1 MYQESMSPLWFFNS
15 NLHRD
20 AHYIMNSSSGRTYSF
35 KKQLPYYIQLTRLDR
50 PIGVYLLLWPTLWS
64 LWFAA
69 SGVPSLK
76 VLFIFIAGVIL
87 MRSAG
92 CVINDFADRNIDGHV
107 KRTKNRPLPA
117 GHVTAKETLV
127 LFAVLCATAFV
138 LVLFTNTLTIYLSFG
153 GLALAAT
160 YPFMKRHTYLPQVV
174 LGAAFAWSV
183 PMAYTAETGELHKQV
198 WLLYIITVL
207 WTVAYDTMYAMV
219 DRDDDIKIG
228 VKSTAILFGTADR
241 MVIAGLQSLVI
252 LVLCI
257 VGYQAE
263 LGSFFYLAVVV
274 AATLFVYQ
282 QHLIRNRD
290 REECFKAFL
299 NNHWVGLAIFVGV
312 VIEFI

>member
-1 MYQESMSPLWFFNS
+1 MHQERLCRLWIFNS
-15 NLHRD
+15 NLCRD
-20 AHYIMNSSSGRTYSF
+20 AHYIMNSSSGRTYNF

-107 KRTKNRPLPA
+107 KRTKDRPLPA
-117 GHVTAKETLV
+117 GDVTVKETLI
-127 LFAVLCATAFV
+127 LFTVLCATAFV
-138 LVLFTNTLTIYLSFG
+138 LVLFTNTLTVYLSFG

-228 VKSTAILFGTADR
+228 VKSTAILFGNSDR
-241 MVIAGLQSLVI
+241 MVIAGLQTLVI

-257 VGYQAE
+257 VGKQAE
-263 LGSFFYLAVVV
+263 LGSFFYLSVVV

-290 REECFKAFL
+290 RDGCFKAFL
-299 NNHWVGLAIFVGV
+299 NNHWVGLAIFIGV
-312 VIEFI
+312 VLEFV

>member
-1 MYQESMSPLWFFNS
+1 
-15 NLHRD
+15 
-20 AHYIMNSSSGRTYSF
+20 MNTTPVKSYRF
-35 KKQLPYYIQLTRLDR
+35 KTQFPYYIQLTRLDR
-50 PIGVYLLLWPTLWS
+50 PIGIYLLLWPTLWA

-69 SGVPSLK
+69 SGIPSLK
-76 VLFIFIAGVIL
+76 ILFIFIAGVIL

-92 CVINDFADRNIDGHV
+92 CVINDFADRKIDGHI
-107 KRTKNRPLPA
+107 KRTKDRPLPA
-117 GHVTAKETLV
+117 GKVSSKEALI
-127 LFAVLCATAFV
+127 LFGLICLSAFI
-138 LVLFTNTLTIYLSFG
+138 LVLFTNTLTIYLAFG

-198 WLLYIITVL
+198 WLLYLITVL

-228 VKSTAILFGTADR
+228 VKSTAILFGKADR
-241 MVIAGLQSLVI
+241 LVIAGLQLLVI
-252 LVLCI
+252 VALCM
-257 VGYQAE
+257 VGVQAD
-263 LGSFFYLAVVV
+263 LGSFFFLSVVV

-282 QHLIRNRD
+282 QHLIRNRERD
-290 REECFKAFL
+290 ACFKAFL

-312 VIEFI
+312 FLEYF

>member
-1 MYQESMSPLWFFNS
+1 
-15 NLHRD
+15 
-20 AHYIMNSSSGRTYSF
+20 MNSSSLQAYNF
-35 KKQLPYYIQLTRLDR
+35 KTQLPYYIQLTRLNR
-50 PIGVYLLLWPTLWS
+50 PIGIYLLLWPTLWA

-69 SGVPSLK
+69 SGIPSLK
-76 VLFIFIAGVIL
+76 VLFIFIAGVVL

-92 CVINDFADRNIDGHV
+92 CVINDFADRKIDGHV
-107 KRTKNRPLPA
+107 KRTQDRPLPA
-117 GHVTAKETLV
+117 GKVSSKEALI
-127 LFAVLCATAFV
+127 LFGVICLSAFV
-138 LVLFTNTLTIYLSFG
+138 LVLFTNTLTIYLAFG

-198 WLLYIITVL
+198 WLLYLITVL

-228 VKSTAILFGTADR
+228 VKSTAILFGDADR
-241 MVIAGLQSLVI
+241 LVIAGLQTLVI
-252 LVLCI
+252 ATLCI
-257 VGYQAE
+257 VGAQAE
-263 LGSFFYLAVVV
+263 LGSFFFLAVVV

-282 QHLIRNRD
+282 QHLIRNRE
-290 REECFKAFL
+290 REACFKAFL

-312 VIEFI
+312 ALEYI

>member
-1 MYQESMSPLWFFNS
+1 
-15 NLHRD
+15 
-20 AHYIMNSSSGRTYSF
+20 MNTSSLKSYKF
-35 KKQLPYYIQLTRLDR
+35 KTQLPYYIELTRINR
-50 PIGVYLLLWPTLWS
+50 PIGIYLLLWPTMWA

-69 SGVPSLK
+69 SGIPSLK
-76 VLFIFIAGVIL
+76 ILFIFIAGVVL

-107 KRTKNRPLPA
+107 KRTQDRPLPA
-117 GHVTAKETLV
+117 GKVSSKETLI
-127 LFAVLCATAFV
+127 LFGVICLSAFI
-138 LVLFTNTLTIYLSFG
+138 LVLFTNTLTIYLAFG

-198 WLLYIITVL
+198 WLLYLITVL

-228 VKSTAILFGTADR
+228 VKSTAILFGKADR
-241 MVIAGLQSLVI
+241 MVIAGLQTLVI
-252 LVLCI
+252 TALCI
-257 VGYQAE
+257 VGSQAI
-263 LGSFFYLAVVV
+263 LGSFFFLSVVV

-282 QHLIRNRD
+282 QHLIRNRE
-290 REECFKAFL
+290 REACFKAFL
-299 NNHWVGLAIFVGV
+299 NNHWVGLVIFVG
-312 VIEFI
+312 IALEYF

>member
-1 MYQESMSPLWFFNS
+1 MK
-15 NLHRD
+15 
-20 AHYIMNSSSGRTYSF
+20 SSTGRTYRF
-35 KKQLPYYIQLTRLDR
+35 KTQLPYYLQLTRLNK

-69 SGVPSLK
+69 EGVPSLK
-76 VLFIFIAGVIL
+76 ILFIFIAGVIF

-92 CVINDFADRNIDGHV
+92 CVINDYADRNIDGHV
-107 KRTKNRPLPA
+107 KRTKDRPLPS
-117 GHVTAKETLV
+117 GKVTPTETLI
-127 LFAVLCATAFV
+127 LFAVLCLASFG
-138 LVLFTNTLTIYLSFG
+138 LVLLTNTLTIYLAFG
-153 GLALAAT
+153 GLALATT

-183 PMAYTAETGELHKQV
+183 PMAYAAETGEIHQLV

-207 WTVAYDTMYAMV
+207 WTVAYDTIYAMV

-228 VKSTAILFGTADR
+228 VKSTAILFGKSDR
-241 MVIAGLQSLVI
+241 IAIAGLQALVI

-257 VGYQAE
+257 VGAQAE
-263 LGSFFYLAVVV
+263 LGSYYFFAVVV

-290 REECFKAFL
+290 RDECFKAFL
-299 NNHWVGLAIFVGV
+299 NNHWVGLAIFTGV
-312 VIEFI
+312 VVDYL

>member
-1 MYQESMSPLWFFNS
+1 
-15 NLHRD
+15 
-20 AHYIMNSSSGRTYSF
+20 MNSPSGQTYNF

-69 SGVPSLK
+69 SGVPSLN

-117 GHVTAKETLV
+117 GDVTVKETLI
-127 LFAVLCATAFV
+127 LFTTLCAAAFI

-183 PMAYTAETGELHKQV
+183 PMAYAAETGELHKQV

-228 VKSTAILFGTADR
+228 VKSTAILFGNADR
-241 MVIAGLQSLVI
+241 MVIAGLQTLVI

-257 VGYQAE
+257 VGQQAE
-263 LGSFFYLAVVV
+263 LGSFFYLSVVV

-282 QHLIRNRD
+282 QHLIRNRNRD
-290 REECFKAFL
+290 ECFKAFL

-312 VIEFI
+312 VIEFL